1 VTPSGGPTRLTDVQE
16 PGTTPTTAPEQV
28 APVLR
33 LRPIRTL
40 VVSRD
45 LDYRDRALTVISQLG
60 PTAFAVGTLADPEDL
75 LSLVVAERAD
85 VVVLDA
91 TDCER
96 DVAAV
101 VRRLAEPLPRVG
113 IVVVC
118 HHCTA
123 AARKL
128 NALPKWGWTQDL
140 RSGVERAYGEGNPLR
155 PRLVAS
161 PRRDDSQRQPGLR
174 PLTRR

>member
-1 VTPSGGPTRLTDVQE
+1 MQD
-16 PGTTPTTAPEQV
+16 PGTTPTTAAEHV

-40 VVSRD
+40 VVSGD
-45 LDYRDRALTVISQLG
+45 LDYRDRALTVISELG
-60 PTAFAVGTLADPEDL
+60 PTAFAIGTLADPEDL
-75 LSLVVAERAD
+75 MSLVVAERAD

-101 VRRLAEPLPRVG
+101 ISTLAEPLPRVG

-118 HHCTA
+118 HHCSA

-140 RSGVERAYGEGNPLR
+140 RAGVERAYGEGNPLR
-155 PRLVAS
+155 PRLLSSV
-161 PRRDDSQRQPGLR
+161 RRDDSQRRPGVR